1 MWESRG
7 TDKFAPSSA
16 QMPRGV
22 TFLSCPFR
30 EKDMAKKL
38 GAKWD
43 VARKAWY
50 VPSGVAIS
58 PFARWLPCVVGTSTG
73 ASSAF
78 GDPTASAAPVSAR
91 KDAHPVPSPSSVTA
105 YREALGCSLP
115 APLAGLLLCT
125 DRSSPSNRY
134 DSTTKNEAGGRTG
147 WWAHHV
153 QAGVATALAAIVSM
167 KAAAARCVGGVATT
181 EANAVAKAAMDAN
194 VATKAEL
201 VTALEANSVMQAAL
215 VAVMEANVAVET
227 ELVSLGVELA
237 AMVAVNEAA
246 MVAITAA
253 DAVAA
258 ASVAFTTAAIGAV
271 AASVVAISVA
281 TAFAL
286 PSLTPAAPESSG
298 ATSQPENDKII
309 QERAELIAH
318 VSQVTLQHNESDE
331 AVAAFAASFVP
342 LAALVRRGVFDW
354 MRILDDH

>member
-58 PFARWLPCVVGTSTG
+58 PFARWLPGVVGTSSG

-125 DRSSPSNRY
+125 DRSSPSHRN

-201 VTALEANSVMQAAL
+201 VTALEAN
-215 VAVMEANVAVET
+215 VAVET

-281 TAFAL
+281 TALAL

-298 ATSQPENDKII
+298 ATPQPENDKII

-318 VSQVTLQHNESDE
+318 ASQVTLQLAGARMRQHSESDE
-331 AVAAFAASFVP
+331 AVAEFAASFAP
-342 LAALVRRGVFDW
+342 LVALVRRGVFDW